1 MESANTM
8 RMRATRR
15 LTLRDPVSLK
25 QRSMPFSMDDKSL
38 AANKRIDEVHAHR
51 VADLERVNSELH
63 AALRDLAAST
73 LQLLKMSP
81 PRKPADAV
89 IVGELIK
96 RARRVLANLGP
107 PKH

>member
-1 MESANTM
+1 
-8 RMRATRR
+8 
-15 LTLRDPVSLK
+15 
-25 QRSMPFSMDDKSL
+25 MPFAMDDKSL
-38 AANKRIDEVHAHR
+38 AANRRTDEAHAQR
-51 VADLERVNSELH
+51 VADLERANAELH

-89 IVGELIK
+89 IVGEIVK
-96 RARRVLANLGP
+96 RARRALAHLEP